1 MKIVIGFIF
10 IFLQASCSGHVRG
23 DSRIE
28 DVSQAKVEILRFD
41 RDLLDY
47 ILYQDQ
53 QVAENLKRKYPLLL
67 SAVGSITIG
76 NTVESDTLFFDDITN
91 FFTHPMLM
99 QIYKDE
105 QARFSNIT
113 DIERQLI
120 DAVSISKKLFPDKK
134 FPQFAMHVS
143 GFKENVIV
151 LENLI
156 SLSAD
161 KYMGG
166 DYPAYTGFFAPY
178 EREQMKP
185 EMIVRDYMK
194 AWLISDVLPE
204 DSTYTLLSSM
214 VEQGEL
220 FYVLSLLL
228 PEYNEVDIIGY
239 TPKQF
244 QWCEDNERKIW
255 KALTAG
261 NRLYSSDF
269 MLISKYISDT
279 SYNTSEMPKESPG
292 RVGCWLGWQIVKKYM
307 ERTGV
312 SLTDLMK
319 ADSKNILKEAKYNP

>member
-1 MKIVIGFIF
+1 MKIVISFIF

-47 ILYQDQ
+47 ILDQDQ

-91 FFTHPMLM
+91 FFAHPMLM

-113 DIERQLI
+113 DIERQLT
-120 DAVSISKKLFPDKK
+120 DAASISKKLLPNKK

-143 GFKENVIV
+143 GFKENVII

-166 DYPAYTGFFAPY
+166 DYSAYTSFFAPY

-204 DSTYTLLSSM
+204 GSTYTLLSSM
-214 VEQGEL
+214 VEQGKL
-220 FYVLSLLL
+220 LYALSLLL
-228 PEYNEVDIIGY
+228 PEYNEADIIGY
-239 TPKQF
+239 APEQF
-244 QWCEDNERKIW
+244 QWCEENERKIW

-261 NRLYSSDF
+261 KRLYSSDF
-269 MLISKYISDT
+269 MLISKYVSDAP
-279 SYNTSEMPKESPG
+279 YTSEMPKESPG

-312 SLTDLMK
+312 SLADLMK
-319 ADSKNILKEAKYNP
+319 TDSKNILKEAKYNP